1 MHPHT
6 KCQQNSTARG
16 HVIAGGL
23 NCDDDDY
30 YFYMFLTADVQE
42 LVFVIWF
49 GIEFVVRVWSAGYRS
64 RYRQISGRLRF
75 IRRPLC
81 IVGKSKQFS
90 CSLPRFENQWLK
102 CNGTQGNAVPHL
114 QFMAQS
120 VSPPQ
125 IVIMLGKGTRP
136 LSGAQT

>member
-1 MHPHT
+1 MYYRFSVN
-6 KCQQNSTARG
+6 K
-16 HVIAGGL
+16 HV
-23 NCDDDDY
+23 
-30 YFYMFLTADVQE
+30 
-42 LVFVIWF
+42 
-49 GIEFVVRVWSAGYRS
+49 
-64 RYRQISGRLRF
+64 
-75 IRRPLC
+75 
-81 IVGKSKQFS
+81 
-90 CSLPRFENQWLK
+90 